1 MPSATSRT
9 WLNRFAWL
17 TCLATLLLI
26 CSGGMVTSK
35 NVGLAVPDWPTTFGY
50 NMFLFPVSKWV
61 GGILFEHTHRLM
73 GSVVGF
79 LTIILAVWL
88 WLREDRPWV
97 RSLGVIA
104 LGGVILQG
112 ILGGLRVTMMK
123 DEIGIFHACIAQA
136 FLGLLV
142 VIALVTTNFWQTLA
156 NLRIDPLKLT
166 QIKTL
171 AIGITLAIYLQLA
184 LGATMRHQHRD
195 LAILDFPT
203 ANGAWIPDTSAA
215 ALAKINAWRAAPA
228 TDSRMK
234 TAAMENANAVPLRNR
249 VVADLAELVKARLTL
264 LVLLT
269 TAVGFY
275 LGSESPVDYV
285 ALFHVV
291 FGTAA
296 AAAGAAALN
305 QWWERRVDAL
315 MRRTR
320 TRPIPAGRMPPLQAL
335 VLGIALSV
343 FGVAYLAIV
352 CNLLSAALAA
362 ITIAIYI
369 LAYTPLKRTS
379 TGNTAV
385 GAIPG
390 AIPPMIGWAAA
401 RGNVG
406 AGAWGLFAIIFL
418 WQLPH
423 FFAIA
428 WMYREDYSRAGFRMI
443 SSDDRSGEKSASQS
457 VFFCILLLVMA
468 GLPAFLGIVNFVYLG
483 VELLLGGLF
492 IGVAMRFIRMRS
504 ASAARALF
512 LASIVYLPL
521 VLAALVLT
529 KS

>member
-1 MPSATSRT
+1 
-9 WLNRFAWL
+9 
-17 TCLATLLLI
+17 
-26 CSGGMVTSK
+26 
-35 NVGLAVPDWPTTFGY
+35 
-50 NMFLFPVSKWV
+50 
-61 GGILFEHTHRLM
+61 
-73 GSVVGF
+73 
-79 LTIILAVWL
+79 
-88 WLREDRPWV
+88 
-97 RSLGVIA
+97 
-104 LGGVILQG
+104 
-112 ILGGLRVTMMK
+112 
-123 DEIGIFHACIAQA
+123 
-136 FLGLLV
+136 
-142 VIALVTTNFWQTLA
+142 
-156 NLRIDPLKLT
+156 
-166 QIKTL
+166 
-171 AIGITLAIYLQLA
+171 
-184 LGATMRHQHRD
+184 
-195 LAILDFPT
+195 
-203 ANGAWIPDTSAA
+203 
-215 ALAKINAWRAAPA
+215 
-228 TDSRMK
+228 MK
-234 TAAMENANAVPLRNR
+234 TAAIENANAVPLRNR

-275 LGSESPVDYV
+275 LGSESPVNYV

-352 CNLLSAALAA
+352 CNLLSATLTA
-362 ITIAIYI
+362 ITIGIYI
-369 LAYTPLKRTS
+369 FAYTPLKRTS

-401 RGNVG
+401 RGNIG
-406 AGAWGLFAIIFL
+406 AGAWSLFAIVFL

-468 GLPAFLGIVNFVYLG
+468 GLPAFLGVVNFVYLAI
-483 VELLLGGLF
+483 ELLLSGLF
-492 IGVAMRFIRMRS
+492 IAIAMRFLRMRT